1 MSICKKNESDD
12 ESYFMGGISNFI
24 IAIANPSKMNLV
36 ISAKSLVS
44 TWSFRCKV
52 YIWVGLFLA
61 VQIEEAKMCKLSL
74 LDQGGLFLVKIPD

>member
-44 TWSFRCKV
+44 T
-52 YIWVGLFLA
+52 
-61 VQIEEAKMCKLSL
+61 
-74 LDQGGLFLVKIPD
+74 